1 MRRLLLHQDHLLR
14 QPHEEA
20 ERAEAGEWARA
31 CCVSRSDAPTQHHR
45 LRQGLSGLFE
55 ARGVVLP
62 DGVEVPRAGGERAPE
77 RFNHPS
83 ESCCGGGV
91 RCRV

>member
-31 CCVSRSDAPTQHHR
+31 CCVSYSNAPTQHHR
-45 LRQGLSGLFE
+45 LRQGLSGLCE

-62 DGVEVPRAGGERAPE
+62 DGVEVSRAGGERSSE
-77 RFNHPS
+77 RLDHPS
-83 ESCCGGGV
+83 ECCCGGGV
-91 RCRV
+91 RHRM